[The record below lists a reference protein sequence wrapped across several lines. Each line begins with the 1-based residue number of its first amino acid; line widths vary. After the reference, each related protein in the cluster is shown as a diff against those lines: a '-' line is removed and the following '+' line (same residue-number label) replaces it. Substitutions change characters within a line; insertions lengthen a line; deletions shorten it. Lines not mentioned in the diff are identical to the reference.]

1 MKLKNF
7 MQTVALF
14 GLALVLVG
22 CSNKKAGPQT
32 DNSIKDI
39 KKAKVLTVGTS
50 ADFESFEFPIVK
62 DGKKEFV
69 GYDMMLAK
77 KIADEL
83 GVKLKIVN
91 IEFPSL
97 ISELNNNKV
106 DLVLS
111 GLSKTKKREKAVDF
125 SDSYYSVKNVL
136 LVKKGDQ
143 DKYDTLKALAGKQ
156 IGAQQSTTQ
165 EELVKKK
172 MPDANLV
179 SESLVT
185 SLATELANDKLDGVV
200 LENATANNYAKKFSG
215 KYAVAK
221 VQLTDVK
228 DVEAYSVAVKKGDK
242 KLIKAVN
249 KVIKQV
255 KDSGQDGQML
265 KEAQELQSKYVN

>member
-1 MKLKNF
+1 
-7 MQTVALF
+7 
-14 GLALVLVG
+14 
-22 CSNKKAGPQT
+22 
-32 DNSIKDI
+32 
-39 KKAKVLTVGTS
+39 
-50 ADFESFEFPIVK
+50 
-62 DGKKEFV
+62 
-69 GYDMMLAK
+69 MMLAK

-91 IEFPSL
+91 IKFPSL
-97 ISELNNNKV
+97 ISELNNDKV

-136 LVKKGDQ
+136 LIKKGDQ

-185 SLATELANDKLDGVV
+185 SLATELANGKLDGVV
-200 LENATANNYAKKFSG
+200 LENATTNNYAKQFPD

-221 VQLTDVK
+221 VQLTDAK
-228 DVEAYSVAVKKGDK
+228 DVEAYSVAAKKEDK

-265 KEAQELQSKYVN
+265 KEAQELQSKYAN

>member
-1 MKLKNF
+1 
-7 MQTVALF
+7 
-14 GLALVLVG
+14 
-22 CSNKKAGPQT
+22 
-32 DNSIKDI
+32 
-39 KKAKVLTVGTS
+39 
-50 ADFESFEFPIVK
+50 
-62 DGKKEFV
+62 
-69 GYDMMLAK
+69 MMLAK

-111 GLSKTKKREKAVDF
+111 GLSKTKKREKAADF

-185 SLATELANDKLDGVV
+185 SLATELANGKLDGVV
-200 LENATANNYAKKFSG
+200 LENATTNNYAKQFPD

-221 VQLTDVK
+221 VQLTDAK
-228 DVEAYSVAVKKGDK
+228 DVEAYSVAAKKEDK

-265 KEAQELQSKYVN
+265 KEA

>member
-221 VQLTDVK
+221 VQLTDAK

>member
-1 MKLKNF
+1 
-7 MQTVALF
+7 
-14 GLALVLVG
+14 
-22 CSNKKAGPQT
+22 
-32 DNSIKDI
+32 
-39 KKAKVLTVGTS
+39 
-50 ADFESFEFPIVK
+50 
-62 DGKKEFV
+62 
-69 GYDMMLAK
+69 MMLAK

-91 IEFPSL
+91 IRFPSL
-97 ISELNNNKV
+97 ISELNNDKV

-185 SLATELANDKLDGVV
+185 SLATELANGKLDGVV
-200 LENATANNYAKKFSG
+200 LENATTNN
-215 KYAVAK
+215 YAVAK
-221 VQLTDVK
+221 VQLTDAK
-228 DVEAYSVAVKKGDK
+228 DVEAYSVAAKKEDK

-265 KEAQELQSKYVN
+265 KEAQELQSKYAN

>member
-1 MKLKNF
+1 
-7 MQTVALF
+7 
-14 GLALVLVG
+14 
-22 CSNKKAGPQT
+22 
-32 DNSIKDI
+32 
-39 KKAKVLTVGTS
+39 
-50 ADFESFEFPIVK
+50 
-62 DGKKEFV
+62 
-69 GYDMMLAK
+69 MMLAK

-91 IEFPSL
+91 IKFPSL
-97 ISELNNNKV
+97 ISELNNDKV

-185 SLATELANDKLDGVV
+185 SLATELANGKLDGVV
-200 LENATANNYAKKFSG
+200 LENATTNNYAKQFPD

-221 VQLTDVK
+221 VQLTDAK
-228 DVEAYSVAVKKGDK
+228 DVEAYSVAAKKEDK

-265 KEAQELQSKYVN
+265 KEAQELQSKYAN

>member
-185 SLATELANDKLDGVV
+185 SLATELANDKLDKLDGVV

-221 VQLTDVK
+221 VQLTDAK

-265 KEAQELQSKYVN
+265 K

>member
-1 MKLKNF
+1 
-7 MQTVALF
+7 
-14 GLALVLVG
+14 
-22 CSNKKAGPQT
+22 
-32 DNSIKDI
+32 
-39 KKAKVLTVGTS
+39 
-50 ADFESFEFPIVK
+50 
-62 DGKKEFV
+62 
-69 GYDMMLAK
+69 MMLAK

-91 IEFPSL
+91 IKFPSL
-97 ISELNNNKV
+97 ISELNNDKV

-185 SLATELANDKLDGVV
+185 SLATELANGKLDGVV
-200 LENATANNYAKKFSG
+200 LENATTNNYAKQFLD

-221 VQLTDVK
+221 VQLTDAK
-228 DVEAYSVAVKKGDK
+228 DVEAYSVAAKKEDK

-265 KEAQELQSKYVN
+265 KEAQELQSKYAN

>member
-1 MKLKNF
+1 
-7 MQTVALF
+7 
-14 GLALVLVG
+14 
-22 CSNKKAGPQT
+22 
-32 DNSIKDI
+32 
-39 KKAKVLTVGTS
+39 
-50 ADFESFEFPIVK
+50 
-62 DGKKEFV
+62 
-69 GYDMMLAK
+69 MMLAK

-91 IEFPSL
+91 IKFPSL
-97 ISELNNNKV
+97 ISELNNDKV

-185 SLATELANDKLDGVV
+185 SLATELANGKLDGVV
-200 LENATANNYAKKFSG
+200 LENATTNNYAKQFPD

-221 VQLTDVK
+221 VQLTNAK
-228 DVEAYSVAVKKGDK
+228 DVEAYSVAAKKEDK

-265 KEAQELQSKYVN
+265 KEAQELQSKYAN

>member
-1 MKLKNF
+1 
-7 MQTVALF
+7 
-14 GLALVLVG
+14 
-22 CSNKKAGPQT
+22 
-32 DNSIKDI
+32 
-39 KKAKVLTVGTS
+39 
-50 ADFESFEFPIVK
+50 
-62 DGKKEFV
+62 
-69 GYDMMLAK
+69 MMLAK

-91 IEFPSL
+91 IKFPSL
-97 ISELNNNKV
+97 ISELNNDKV

-111 GLSKTKKREKAVDF
+111 GLSKTKKREKAADF

-185 SLATELANDKLDGVV
+185 SLATELANGKLDGVV
-200 LENATANNYAKKFSG
+200 LENATTNNYAKQFPD

-221 VQLTDVK
+221 VQLTDAK
-228 DVEAYSVAVKKGDK
+228 DVEAYSVAAKKEDK

-265 KEAQELQSKYVN
+265 KEAQELQSKYAN

>member
-1 MKLKNF
+1 
-7 MQTVALF
+7 
-14 GLALVLVG
+14 
-22 CSNKKAGPQT
+22 
-32 DNSIKDI
+32 
-39 KKAKVLTVGTS
+39 
-50 ADFESFEFPIVK
+50 
-62 DGKKEFV
+62 
-69 GYDMMLAK
+69 MLAK

-91 IEFPSL
+91 IKFPSL
-97 ISELNNNKV
+97 ISELNNDKV

-185 SLATELANDKLDGVV
+185 SLATELANGKLDGVV
-200 LENATANNYAKKFSG
+200 LENATTNNYAKQFPD

-221 VQLTDVK
+221 VQLTDAK
-228 DVEAYSVAVKKGDK
+228 DVEAYSVAAKKEDK

-265 KEAQELQSKYVN
+265 KEAQELQSKYAN

>member
-1 MKLKNF
+1 
-7 MQTVALF
+7 
-14 GLALVLVG
+14 
-22 CSNKKAGPQT
+22 
-32 DNSIKDI
+32 
-39 KKAKVLTVGTS
+39 
-50 ADFESFEFPIVK
+50 
-62 DGKKEFV
+62 
-69 GYDMMLAK
+69 MMLAK

-91 IEFPSL
+91 IKFPSL
-97 ISELNNNKV
+97 ISELNNDKV

-136 LVKKGDQ
+136 LIKKGDQ

-185 SLATELANDKLDGVV
+185 SLATELANGKLDGVV
-200 LENATANNYAKKFSG
+200 LENATTNNYAKQFPD

-221 VQLTDVK
+221 VQLTNAK
-228 DVEAYSVAVKKGDK
+228 DVEAYSVAAKKEDK

-265 KEAQELQSKYVN
+265 KEAQELQSKYAN

>member
-1 MKLKNF
+1 
-7 MQTVALF
+7 
-14 GLALVLVG
+14 
-22 CSNKKAGPQT
+22 
-32 DNSIKDI
+32 
-39 KKAKVLTVGTS
+39 
-50 ADFESFEFPIVK
+50 
-62 DGKKEFV
+62 
-69 GYDMMLAK
+69 MMLAK

-91 IEFPSL
+91 IKFPSL
-97 ISELNNNKV
+97 ISELNNDKV

-185 SLATELANDKLDGVV
+185 SLATELANGKLDGVV
-200 LENATANNYAKKFSG
+200 LENATTNNYAKQFPD

-221 VQLTDVK
+221 VQLTDAK
-228 DVEAYSVAVKKGDK
+228 DVEAYSVAAKKEDK

-265 KEAQELQSKYVN
+265 KEA

>member
-1 MKLKNF
+1 
-7 MQTVALF
+7 
-14 GLALVLVG
+14 
-22 CSNKKAGPQT
+22 
-32 DNSIKDI
+32 
-39 KKAKVLTVGTS
+39 
-50 ADFESFEFPIVK
+50 
-62 DGKKEFV
+62 
-69 GYDMMLAK
+69 MMLAK

-91 IEFPSL
+91 IKFPSL
-97 ISELNNNKV
+97 ISELNNDKV

-111 GLSKTKKREKAVDF
+111 GLSKTKKREKAADF

-185 SLATELANDKLDGVV
+185 SLATELANGKLDGVV
-200 LENATANNYAKKFSG
+200 LENATTNNYAKQFPD

-221 VQLTDVK
+221 VQLTDAK
-228 DVEAYSVAVKKGDK
+228 DVEAYSVAAKKEDK

-265 KEAQELQSKYVN
+265 KEA

>member
-1 MKLKNF
+1 
-7 MQTVALF
+7 
-14 GLALVLVG
+14 
-22 CSNKKAGPQT
+22 
-32 DNSIKDI
+32 
-39 KKAKVLTVGTS
+39 
-50 ADFESFEFPIVK
+50 
-62 DGKKEFV
+62 
-69 GYDMMLAK
+69 MMLAK

-91 IEFPSL
+91 IKFPSL
-97 ISELNNNKV
+97 ISELNNDKV

-185 SLATELANDKLDGVV
+185 SLATELANGKLDGVV
-200 LENATANNYAKKFSG
+200 LENATTNN
-215 KYAVAK
+215 YAVAK
-221 VQLTDVK
+221 VQLTDAK
-228 DVEAYSVAVKKGDK
+228 DVEAYSVAAKKEDK

-265 KEAQELQSKYVN
+265 KEAQELQSKYAN